1 MINLI
6 YFFKGRKWLV
16 KVLLIAFFLNHSFIN
31 PVLFAYAGIEEDKLN
46 PENSEYVEKE
56 YESGYDSLL
65 NQNNEKSNED
75 TESPEKKSEI
85 KNDKR
90 TKLKGYVSKIPS
102 GTKLSIIFESPVDE
116 ITSMIDDEVTARI
129 SKDIVIDGQT
139 VAPAGSTVIGIISE
153 VNPARRMHKSGNVRI
168 EFKSLTIPDGRQIP
182 IVASV
187 LTRSGLI
194 KGKLT
199 KKAALISTAT
209 VVGPAAAGFGAGLA
223 AEGSPVGGLIGAAV
237 GVVLGL
243 GLFAFQRGNKVD
255 IKAGDEI
262 DIELVEEALLPL
274 TDAGGDQS
282 EIEKSE
288 TDRDNVDVKDDRMR
302 ETDFTEDESPTEDR
316 DRDLLSPDAKS
327 DTEAGTKEN
336 ESINENEENVKEEN
350 K

>member
-1 MINLI
+1 MIHPI
-6 YFFKGRKWLV
+6 YLLRGRKWLA
-16 KVLLIAFFLNHSFIN
+16 KVLLIVFFLNYSFIN
-31 PVLFAYAGIEEDKLN
+31 LVLSVHSNIEENKLN
-46 PENSEYVEKE
+46 H
-56 YESGYDSLL
+56 ESGYDSLL
-65 NQNNEKSNED
+65 NESSEKSDENN
-75 TESPEKKSEI
+75 ESPEKTPEI
-85 KNDKR
+85 KSDKR

-102 GTKLSIIFESPVDE
+102 GTKLSIIFELPVDE

-129 SKDIVIDGQT
+129 SKDIVIDGQA
-139 VAPAGSTVIGIISE
+139 VVPAGSTVIGIISE
-153 VNPARRMHKSGNVRI
+153 VNPAKRMHKSGNVRI

-223 AEGSPVGGLIGAAV
+223 AEGSPVGGLIGAAA
-237 GVVLGL
+237 GAILGL

-274 TDAGGDQS
+274 ADAVGDQD
-282 EIEKSE
+282 EMENPE
-288 TDRDNVDVKDDRMR
+288 TDKDNVGVKDDRMR
-302 ETDFTEDESPTEDR
+302 ETDFTEDEPPIKDTD
-316 DRDLLSPDAKS
+316 KS
-327 DTEAGTKEN
+327 IDNQE
-336 ESINENEENVKEEN
+336 ESIKEGNE
-350 K
+350 